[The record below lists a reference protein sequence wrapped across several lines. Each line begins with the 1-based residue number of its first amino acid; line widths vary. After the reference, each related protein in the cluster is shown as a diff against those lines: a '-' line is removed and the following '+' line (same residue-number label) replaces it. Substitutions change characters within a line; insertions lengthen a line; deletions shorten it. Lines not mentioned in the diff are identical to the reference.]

1 MAEEEKDDLGPTEK
15 VDESEGKEPEDVGEP
30 GEGKEEID
38 YSKMSDEEILE
49 LARQE
54 ERDRIAALGLSP
66 DEYESWEAVGTKL
79 KEMMASDKKIYAGV
93 KRKAT
98 QMGMTPDQ
106 YFDSWERDGVP
117 PDLKLQE
124 RPRPQ
129 QSKEQPL
136 GVDFQAAIKEL
147 QSDQLQADLRTQFQ
161 LFKIK
166 MEAKSEIIERELGIK
181 SIPQKMKRELEQ
193 YFGPVIA
200 QNRDSLEAI
209 NLYEEALPYWKT
221 GQEVKEQKEKAGKT
235 KLNLLKRQLG
245 ISGKKTGGVTLGAGK
260 ASWEGQYEPK

>member
-106 YFDSWERDGVP
+106 YFDSWERDGIP
-117 PDLKLQE
+117 PDLNPEQKSRE
-124 RPRPQ
+124 GPA
-129 QSKEQPL
+129 KEQL
-136 GVDFQAAIKEL
+136 AGVDLKAAIKEL

-161 LFKIK
+161 IFKLK
-166 MEAKSEIIERELGIK
+166 MEAKGET
-181 SIPQKMKRELEQ
+181 IPEKMKRELEA

-200 QNRDSLEAI
+200 VNRNNLEAI
-209 NLYEEALPYWKT
+209 NLYEEALPFYET
-221 GQEVKEQKEKAGKT
+221 GEKVKESKGKAGKT

-245 ISGKKTGGVTLGAGK
+245 ISGKKTGGVTLGVGK